1 MELLKKYFSVYKGL
15 DRQIYFIF
23 ISKTVNAMGALIFP
37 FLTLLLNDKIGLS
50 RSETGL
56 FITMSGVVFSVSSLI
71 GGKLTD
77 KIGRKKIIIIFESM
91 AVLLYLSCM
100 FIEPSLI
107 MAYLLLLAG
116 LFYGIAMPAHDAM
129 IADLSTPENRQAAYS
144 LSYLGF
150 NAGFALAQIM
160 AGFLFEN
167 YLYMMFLIDAI
178 TALMSIIVIGLF
190 VKETINKVDEV
201 DESSKLESKV
211 TGSVFKVLL
220 SRPIL
225 IYFAIAVLGY
235 RFVYSQWS
243 FMMPMHAE
251 FNFPDGGAKLYG
263 YLGAFNAIIV
273 VFCTPLLTSLFEKKT
288 NIKRVFYA
296 GILFTIG
303 FGLLGFI
310 SIKTAFFAS
319 ILIFTLGEILEA
331 ISTMPFIMNH
341 TPASHRGRIS
351 AVLPIIM
358 GMGYTLGP
366 LVIGYVLE
374 SLSFADAWK
383 IIGVIGLVATILMK
397 LVELYDNRKERLK
410 DLNPSPEFE

>member
-1 MELLKKYFSVYKGL
+1 MEFLKRYFSVYSGL
-15 DRQIYFIF
+15 DKQIYFIF

-37 FLTLLLNDKIGLS
+37 FLTLLLSKKIGLS
-50 RSETGL
+50 TSETGL
-56 FITMSGVVFSVSSLI
+56 FITISGVIFSVSSLI
-71 GGKLTD
+71 GGKITD
-77 KIGRKKIIIIFESM
+77 KIGRKKIIIIFESL
-91 AVLLYLSCM
+91 AVILYLSCM
-100 FIEPSLI
+100 FIEPSMT

-129 IADLSTPENRQAAYS
+129 IADLTTPDNRQAAYS

-167 YLYMMFLIDAI
+167 YLYLMFLIDAV

-190 VKETINKVDEV
+190 VKETIDKADEV
-201 DESSKLESKV
+201 DESSELESKV
-211 TGSVFKVLL
+211 TGSVLKVLL

-235 RFVYSQWS
+235 KFVYAQWS

-251 FNFPDGGAKLYG
+251 FNFPDGGATLYG
-263 YLGAFNAIIV
+263 FLGTFNATIV
-273 VFCTPLLTSLFEKKT
+273 VFCTPLLTLLFENKT

-310 SIKTAFFAS
+310 SIKIAFFAS
-319 ILIFTLGEILEA
+319 VLIFTLGEILEA

-358 GMGYTLGP
+358 GMGYTLSP
-366 LVIGYVLE
+366 LVMGYVLE

-383 IIGVIGLVATILMK
+383 IIGLIGLVATILMK
-397 LVELYDNRKERLK
+397 LVELYDNRKKEHSK
-410 DLNPSPEFE
+410 DLSPEFE